1 MLRSPEAFV
10 MSTEVTKYVLW
21 LAAPVLQIG
30 ILLSMDRKKLRADF
44 PFFFNYLV
52 FQILSVALLFTVYH
66 VSSDSY
72 FYAYWVSSILGIGLG
87 FAVIYEIFAYTLRPY
102 AGLRDLGT
110 LLFRWAAMLLVLI
123 SGITAAASTS
133 GTEMHRL
140 TFAIMSIERS
150 VRLMQCGLLVF
161 VLLCSSYLG
170 LSLRNFACGIAF
182 GFGIFAATDLTILN
196 FRTQL
201 GSNHWHGLL
210 SLISSGVYNLSVV
223 AWLAYSLLP
232 QTKRLATGFV
242 YRPLFDRWNQA
253 AMLVVGTAAPAMS
266 GNTYLSEIEQTV
278 NNVLAENASRQQLV
292 H

>member
-1 MLRSPEAFV
+1 
-10 MSTEVTKYVLW
+10 MSATALKYVLW
-21 LAAPVLQIG
+21 LAPALMQLA
-30 ILLSMDRKKLRADF
+30 LLVFMNRRKLSGDF
-44 PFFFNYLV
+44 PFFFNYTV
-52 FQILSVALLFTVYH
+52 FQVLSACVLFAVYRW
-66 VSSDSY
+66 SDHLY
-72 FYAYWVSSILGIGLG
+72 FFAYWTSSAISIFLG
-87 FAVIYEIFAYTLRPY
+87 FAVIYEVFAYSLKPY

-201 GSNHWHGLL
+201 ASNHWHGLL
-210 SLISSGVYNLSVV
+210 SLISSGVYTLSVA
-223 AWLAYSLLP
+223 AWLSYSLQP
-232 QTKRLATGFV
+232 QGRRLATGFV

-253 AMLVVGTAAPAMS
+253 AMLVVGTAAPALA